1 MNWLRGRL
9 SLAALVGV
17 ALAGSALGATSTA
30 ARTTRTQAQ
39 SGAISVGVVAPFT
52 GPAAEFGTLLGAP
65 CYAATMLINKA
76 GGVMGHKFTCVPVDD
91 TGDAA
96 DAVPNVTRAIAT
108 VSNFD
113 LAIGLESNTAATTV
127 PLVNRAHIP
136 IITTN
141 GLVAY
146 DKTKD
151 KYFWRLT
158 PADNANG
165 AAFMAFA
172 AEHGWRRAAVVF
184 ENNIT
189 ATGNLPGVLAAASK
203 LHTKIALNLTIPADA
218 ASYSSVVERVIAA
231 KPKVLVFSADPQS
244 TATFLSEYSQLN
256 GGKLPPMVTATD
268 ALTPDFFNAV
278 SKAVGVHYITHSIFL
293 VGSYFSNTTPAFFS
307 YRKAMFTDPHT
318 KKIAGVITTV
328 GPPASAFDGINI
340 AALAMLEAHS
350 TVGSVYNSYIT
361 KVVAATHGA
370 QVVHTFAAGKAA
382 LAAGR
387 KIQFQGVVG
396 PVSFNKYHNFA
407 GEFAATVFR
416 PNKSA
421 VRVAIISGGEVSQ
434 LLG

>member
-1 MNWLRGRL
+1 MVAIAG
-9 SLAALVGV
+9 G
-17 ALAGSALGATSTA
+17 ALAVLTVGAASTA
-30 ARTTRTQAQ
+30 ARTTLAQAQ
-39 SGAISVGVVAPFT
+39 SGPISIGVVAPFT
-52 GPAAEFGTLLGAP
+52 GPAAEFGTLISAP
-65 CYAATMLINKA
+65 CYAATLLINKA
-76 GGVMGHKFTCVPVDD
+76 GGVMGHTFNCVPVDD

-96 DAVPNVTRAIAT
+96 DAVPNVERAIAT
-108 VSNFD
+108 VPNFD
-113 LAIGLESNTAATTV
+113 MAIGLESNTAATTV
-127 PLVNRAHIP
+127 PLVNRARIP
-136 IITTN
+136 LITTN

-172 AEHGWRRAAVVF
+172 AERGLKRVAIIF

-189 ATGNLPGVLAAASK
+189 ATGNLPGVLAAVPK
-203 LHTKIALNLTIPADA
+203 LHQTIALNLTIPADA

-231 KPKVLVFSADPQS
+231 KPQALIFSADPQS

-256 GGKLPPMVTATD
+256 SGKLPVMITATD
-268 ALTPDFFNAV
+268 SLTPDFFNAV
-278 SKAVGVHYITHSIFL
+278 TKAVGVGYITHKVFL
-293 VGSYFSNTTPAFFS
+293 VGSYFANNTPAFYS
-307 YRKAMFTDPHT
+307 YSKAMYADPHT
-318 KKIAGVITTV
+318 KKIASVITTV

-340 AALAMLEAHS
+340 AALAMLESHS
-350 TVGSVYNSYIT
+350 TLGPVYNSWIT
-361 KVVAATHGA
+361 KVVAASPGA

-387 KIQFQGVVG
+387 KIQFVGVVG
-396 PVSFNKYHNFA
+396 AVTFNKYHNFA

-421 VRVAIISGGEVSQ
+421 VRVAIISGSEVSQ